1 MYQILNLPDYMK
13 GLWGIKTP
21 NDDKHSDATDLE
33 FLCFDISHKAMVYV
47 LYDTRARDQPT
58 WLKSGFKDQDLQVVS
73 HTDVGMGGGSASGG
87 NVDIRW
93 DPNYGAGQVANQQ
106 TAGGGHMETFYA
118 VHEPGRVCLGGND
131 APGVGSNYMVLVG
144 PMHDL
149 GRHPVSPATVG
160 PSHRSHVV
168 V

>member
-106 TAGGGHMETFYA
+106 TAGGGHMETFPMAGRMSRSVGQEEGRQTRTTMTLLQCGCRTTATHQEPLEKYA
-118 VHEPGRVCLGGND
+118 F
-131 APGVGSNYMVLVG
+131 
-144 PMHDL
+144 
-149 GRHPVSPATVG
+149 
-160 PSHRSHVV
+160 
-168 V
+168 